1 MCGVDTC
8 YVDIMCYVNMCYVDM
23 YHVDMCYVNMCGL
36 DKREGYSRKN
46 KQKCEE
52 TAMGRCRRRR

>member
-8 YVDIMCYVNMCYVDM
+8 YVDIMRY
-23 YHVDMCYVNMCGL
+23 VDMCYVNMCGVDACGL
-36 DKREGYSRKN
+36 DKREDYGRKN

-52 TAMGRCRRRR
+52 TATGRCRRRR